1 VSDDDQT
8 GRMKLVVPQWAIDR
22 YRTEGDCGFD
32 LVAERPIKIPVE
44 KRAPPAGN
52 RLLRRALAR
61 SKDGKL
67 GQDDYLRIAQG
78 NLGRSSHKGTK
89 RRGKNDT

>member
-1 VSDDDQT
+1 VAGEPSRPECGGT
-8 GRMKLVVPQWAIDR
+8 GQDR

-52 RLLRRALAR
+52 RA
-61 SKDGKL
+61 S
-67 GQDDYLRIAQG
+67 
-78 NLGRSSHKGTK
+78 
-89 RRGKNDT
+89 RRGIKKRARRS